1 MSRISTLC
9 VLSATLAVFALSA
22 NGASAEPVS
31 VHTNI
36 PTLKPPPPPKTNPG
50 GSKHIEIKDFSFG
63 VENPT
68 TVGSSTGGA
77 GAGKIKF
84 NEFSIGEKPT
94 RHPRHFSSKPRP
106 AVR

>member
-36 PTLKPPPPPKTNPG
+36 PTFKPPPPPKTNPDRPPLSG
-50 GSKHIEIKDFSFG
+50 PFG
-63 VENPT
+63 MLV
-68 TVGSSTGGA
+68 
-77 GAGKIKF
+77 
-84 NEFSIGEKPT
+84 
-94 RHPRHFSSKPRP
+94 
-106 AVR
+106 